1 MIDANK
7 AAPQVEFKEV
17 RIVCPQC
24 NKRNE
29 LTIPSKIINQSKQL
43 TTVSIPSGLVC
54 EHTFQA
60 FIDKN
65 FKVRGYQ
72 KIDYELSKMEFFE
85 GSGEA
90 LEENHKKGGELST
103 LTTLPMF
110 QEIIDLLRSMVD
122 DKEILGSGLFTL
134 EGNVIYSSLPHMTLS
149 NTIREFE
156 SREKNKL
163 SNIRR
168 MLLELDDEQ
177 KVCSQ
182 YMHILGVKF
191 ILVLLFNSD
200 IRLGMGIV
208 LMSNLAKKIEELT

>member
-1 MIDANK
+1 MMDVKEAK
-7 AAPQVEFKEV
+7 PQLEFKEV

-24 NKRNE
+24 NNRNE

-85 GSGEA
+85 GTGEA
-90 LEENHKKGGELST
+90 LEGNHKKGGELST

-110 QEIIDLLRSMVD
+110 QEIIDLLRSTVD

-134 EGNVIYSSLPHMTLS
+134 EGNVIYSSLPHMTLFD
-149 NTIREFE
+149 TIREFE
-156 SREKNKL
+156 SREKNNL
-163 SNIRR
+163 SSIRR

-177 KVCSQ
+177 KICSQ

-191 ILVLLFNSD
+191 ILVLLFNSN

-208 LMSNLAKKIEELT
+208 LMSNLAKKIEDLI

>member
-1 MIDANK
+1 MIDANETN
-7 AAPQVEFKEV
+7 AQVEFREV
-17 RIVCPQC
+17 KIVCPQC
-24 NKRNE
+24 KKKNDLN
-29 LTIPSKIINQSKQL
+29 IPCKIINQSKQL

-65 FKVRGYQ
+65 FSVRGYQ
-72 KIDYELSKMEFFE
+72 KIDYELSKMEFLE
-85 GSGEA
+85 GTGEA
-90 LEENHKKGGELST
+90 LEGSQKKGDGLST

-110 QEIIDLLRSMVD
+110 QEIINLLRSTVD

-134 EGNVIYSSLPHMTLS
+134 EGNVIYSSLPHMTLF

-156 SREKNKL
+156 LREQNKL
-163 SNIRR
+163 SSIRR
-168 MLLELDDEQ
+168 MLIELDDEQ

-191 ILVLLFNSD
+191 ILVLLFNSY
-200 IRLGMGIV
+200 IRLGMGVV
-208 LMSNLAKKIEELT
+208 LMSNLAKKIEELI